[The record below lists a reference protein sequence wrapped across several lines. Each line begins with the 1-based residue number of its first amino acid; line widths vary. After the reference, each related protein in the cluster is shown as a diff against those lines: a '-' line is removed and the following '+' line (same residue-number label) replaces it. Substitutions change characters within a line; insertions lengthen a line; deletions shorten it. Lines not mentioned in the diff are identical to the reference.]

1 MIETQH
7 LAIRA
12 GSFILADINVVVPT
26 GAYCAVMGKTG
37 SGKTTLLEALC
48 GLRQIVAGRVLFDG
62 TDVTQLKPAERGIG
76 LVPQDGAL
84 FETMTVR
91 RHLEFALSIRG
102 WKKAKI
108 NERVDELSDLLEIQH
123 LLDRRPPGLSGGE
136 RQRVALGRALSF
148 RPQILCLDEPLSAL
162 DDDTHQHLVGLLRR
176 AHVESGVTA
185 VHVTHNRQEAE
196 ALADHCLR
204 IESGLVTS
212 EALAGAE
219 HVIPLTDAGRQ
230 RL

>member
-219 HVIPLTDAGRQ
+219 HVIPLTDAGR
-230 RL
+230 RS